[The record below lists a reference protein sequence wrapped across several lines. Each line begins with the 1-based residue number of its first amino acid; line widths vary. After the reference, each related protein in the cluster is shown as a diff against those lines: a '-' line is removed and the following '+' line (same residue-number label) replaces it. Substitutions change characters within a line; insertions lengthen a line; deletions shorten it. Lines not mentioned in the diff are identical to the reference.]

1 MRKGV
6 GEERCGRDEEERERE
21 RSTRQD
27 GLDGVY
33 LLSGHREYITSSTV
47 VPLPHN
53 NLYGL
58 ALYQLFIK
66 RFMLKYIVVVYI
78 LVLPRNNIMYMN
90 TYTGCY
96 IANGALQLHPYPVL
110 VLINSQ
116 HFSKQGCSVVVQFK

>member
-58 ALYQLFIK
+58 ALY
-66 RFMLKYIVVVYI
+66 VVHKAFYVEIYCCR
-78 LVLPRNNIMYMN
+78 LYSSA
-90 TYTGCY
+90 T
-96 IANGALQLHPYPVL
+96 
-110 VLINSQ
+110 
-116 HFSKQGCSVVVQFK
+116 

>member
-1 MRKGV
+1 MV
-6 GEERCGRDEEERERE
+6 
-21 RSTRQD
+21 
-27 GLDGVY
+27 LHY
-33 LLSGHREYITSSTV
+33 M
-47 VPLPHN
+47 
-53 NLYGL
+53 
-58 ALYQLFIK
+58 LFIK

-116 HFSKQGCSVVVQFK
+116 HFSKQGCSVVVQFKSDENR